1 MANCGL
7 SLSLLFFSINL
18 RKSDKERESREREGA
33 GVHTAG
39 PVYQCVLVCSI
50 SVCSVVYW
58 CLCECVV
65 PVVPSLHQF
74 TQLVLGIP
82 ELFQALLVA
91 LVPGTRALQRG
102 HLIGQLAGEVT

>member
-1 MANCGL
+1 MREEKL
-7 SLSLLFFSINL
+7 PLRITVLKHTFLFNPKLNIV
-18 RKSDKERESREREGA
+18 KK
-33 GVHTAG
+33 T
-39 PVYQCVLVCSI
+39 